1 MSERNLAVAAAFV
14 GVVVLV
20 VGTVY
25 AFASGTFELP
35 TLLGFVLAM
44 FLTVI
49 GGICATSF
57 AGPNLAAIG
66 VTPDDRLLVRPVGL
80 MRFWALSKGIDVPVL
95 AITSV
100 GVAKRGELKLGFR
113 APGTYLPGVMTAGT
127 YRSKGAKDLW
137 LVGRS
142 RTLVVIGLMDQRYD
156 HVVVQVEEPE
166 AAVEALRAALRR
178 EHLL

>member
-1 MSERNLAVAAAFV
+1 MVGWIAFVAAAIGL
-14 GVVVLV
+14 GVVLWLTGFAMPSGLGWV
-20 VGTVY
+20 V
-25 AFASGTFELP
+25 A
-35 TLLGFVLAM
+35 LLLIIV
-44 FLTVI
+44 

-95 AITSV
+95 AITSI
-100 GVAKRGELKLGFR
+100 GVADRSELKIGFR

>member
-1 MSERNLAVAAAFV
+1 
-14 GVVVLV
+14 
-20 VGTVY
+20 
-25 AFASGTFELP
+25 
-35 TLLGFVLAM
+35 
-44 FLTVI
+44 
-49 GGICATSF
+49 
-57 AGPNLAAIG
+57 
-66 VTPDDRLLVRPVGL
+66 
-80 MRFWALSKGIDVPVL
+80 
-95 AITSV
+95 
-100 GVAKRGELKLGFR
+100 
-113 APGTYLPGVMTAGT
+113 MTAGT